1 VLPIALVGSTGLS
14 SRATESN
21 IGLSYNSY
29 NIYYR
34 YTLITRKILLV
45 SAVLFDAHIIETRQP
60 TTHLPVRLLYLLR
73 GRAALPPLLV
83 DRCASGRTLV
93 WDRAGL
99 RRGAS
104 ASSTRTATRTVS
116 E

>member
-1 VLPIALVGSTGLS
+1 MKPVV
-14 SRATESN
+14 ATFYECSVVAA
-21 IGLSYNSY
+21 IGGTVAELEEDPVVFGE
-29 NIYYR
+29 R
-34 YTLITRKILLV
+34 DLTL
-45 SAVLFDAHIIETRQP
+45 
-60 TTHLPVRLLYLLR
+60 
-73 GRAALPPLLV
+73 ALPPLLV